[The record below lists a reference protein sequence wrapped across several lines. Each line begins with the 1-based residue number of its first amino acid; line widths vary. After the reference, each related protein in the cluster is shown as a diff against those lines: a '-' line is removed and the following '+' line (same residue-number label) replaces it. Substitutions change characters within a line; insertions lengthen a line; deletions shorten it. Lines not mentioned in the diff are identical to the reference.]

1 MWLYTA
7 GHEDAFAASKKFE
20 AGVEVFALLRCS
32 SRGGGLSNDAG
43 CKPTAHG

>member
-20 AGVEVFALLRCS
+20 AGVEVFAL
-32 SRGGGLSNDAG
+32 GGALE
-43 CKPTAHG
+43 